1 MSGGGDGGRAADGRD
16 GDGRAGGLLDEPVRE
31 FVGALT
37 AVLGALRTRAGAG
50 TDPAALERDAA
61 LEAQAVA
68 ASVIAADGHPS
79 DAELRAFAQ
88 ALAPWFESLRGA
100 TPASLRDSAGIR
112 QHRAF
117 PITPSPLFE
126 TIVTAD
132 ERDGTAHSWHYYEA
146 AMRVAHA
153 VCAIDTT
160 PTREE
165 LLAVDTLRAMMLRRI
180 DAAKIE
186 RPADLGTRAPGAA
199 RATDEPE
206 DTLESLLADL
216 DTLIGLEAVKTEVRL
231 LTNLVRVENL
241 RRERKL
247 PVVDRSLHLVF
258 VGNPGTGKTTVAR
271 LLARF
276 YRVLK
281 VVSKGHLVE
290 TDRSGLV
297 AGYVGQTATKV
308 NQACDDAKGGIL
320 FVDEAYA
327 LVTDSDQ
334 DFGAE
339 AVATLLKRM
348 EDDRSDLI
356 VIVAGYPEPML
367 KFLDSNPGLRSRFS
381 KTIDFPDY
389 TDDEL
394 MDIFE
399 AIGSEHHY
407 ALDEGARAAVK
418 AYFAGQVR
426 GPTFGN
432 GRLARNLFEDCVS
445 RQANRIVGLQDPT
458 NDQLVLLEA
467 ADVPSP
473 GQT

>member
-1 MSGGGDGGRAADGRD
+1 VGDADASGGVGR
-16 GDGRAGGLLDEPVRE
+16 GLLGEPVRE
-31 FVGALT
+31 FVDELT
-37 AVLGALRTRAGAG
+37 AVLGALRASAG
-50 TDPAALERDAA
+50 TPSDLTAQQRDAA

-79 DAELRAFAQ
+79 DAELRAFAE

-100 TPASLRDSAGIR
+100 TPASLRDSAAIR

-126 TIVTAD
+126 TIVSAD
-132 ERDGTAHSWHYYEA
+132 ERDDTAYCWRYYEA

-180 DAAKIE
+180 NAAGIE
-186 RPADLGTRAPGAA
+186 RPADLGRPLPGG
-199 RATDEPE
+199 RGGVEEPT
-206 DTLESLLADL
+206 DTLESLLAEL
-216 DTLIGLEAVKTEVRL
+216 DALTGLETVKTEVRL
-231 LTNLVRVENL
+231 LTNLVRVETM

-276 YRVLK
+276 YKVLK
-281 VVSKGHLVE
+281 VVSKGQLVE

-308 NQACDDAKGGIL
+308 NKVCDEAKGGIL

-348 EDDRSDLI
+348 EDDREDLV
-356 VIVAGYPEPML
+356 VIVAGYPEPMR

-394 MDIFE
+394 MAIFE
-399 AIGSEHHY
+399 SIGKEHHY
-407 ALDEGARAAVK
+407 ALDGSARAAVK
-418 AYFAGQVR
+418 AYFASQDR

-432 GRLARNLFEDCVS
+432 GRLARNLFEDCVA
-445 RQANRIVGLQDPT
+445 RQATRIVTIAKPT
-458 NDQLVLLEA
+458 DEQLVTLVA

-473 GQT
+473 GTT

>member
-1 MSGGGDGGRAADGRD
+1 M
-16 GDGRAGGLLDEPVRE
+16 AGGAPGTAGPGNGSGLLGEPVRE
-31 FVGALT
+31 FVDDLT
-37 AVLGALRTRAGAG
+37 SVLGALRTRAGAPV
-50 TDPAALERDAA
+50 DAVAHQRDAA

-68 ASVIAADGHPS
+68 AGIIAADGHPS
-79 DAELRAFAQ
+79 DAELRAFAE

-100 TPASLRDSAGIR
+100 TPSTLRDSAAIR
-112 QHRAF
+112 QHRGF

-126 TIVTAD
+126 TIVSAD
-132 ERDGTAHSWHYYEA
+132 ERDRTSHCWHYYEA

-180 DAAKIE
+180 NAAGIE
-186 RPADLGTRAPGAA
+186 RPADLGERRGRRGAP
-199 RATDEPE
+199 EKPE
-206 DTLESLLADL
+206 DTLESLLAEL
-216 DTLIGLEAVKTEVRL
+216 DVLIGLEAVKTEVRL

-276 YRVLK
+276 YKVLK

-308 NQACDDAKGGIL
+308 NKACDDARGGIL

-348 EDDRSDLI
+348 EDDRGDLV
-356 VIVAGYPEPML
+356 VIVAGYPEPMR

-394 MDIFE
+394 MAIFE
-399 AIGSEHHY
+399 SIGKEHHY
-407 ALDEGARAAVK
+407 TLSGSAKAAVK
-418 AYFAGQVR
+418 SYFASSER

-432 GRLARNLFEDCVS
+432 GRLARNLFEDCVA
-445 RQANRIVGLQDPT
+445 RQANRIVGINDPS
-458 NDQLVLLEA
+458 DEQLVTLVA
-467 ADVPSP
+467 DDVPAP
-473 GQT
+473 GVT

>member
-1 MSGGGDGGRAADGRD
+1 M
-16 GDGRAGGLLDEPVRE
+16 AGGAPGSAGPGNGSGLLGEPVRE
-31 FVGALT
+31 FVDELT
-37 AVLGALRTRAGAG
+37 TILGRFSAQAGRPVD
-50 TDPAALERDAA
+50 TAAHQRDAA

-68 ASVIAADGHPS
+68 AGVIAADGHPS
-79 DAELRAFAQ
+79 DAELRAFSE

-100 TPASLRDSAGIR
+100 TPSSLRDSAAIR

-126 TIVTAD
+126 TIVSAD
-132 ERDGTAHSWHYYEA
+132 ERDRTTHCWYYYEA
-146 AMRVAHA
+146 ALRVAHA

-180 DAAKIE
+180 NAAGIE
-186 RPADLGTRAPGAA
+186 RPADLGERVPRRRGAPERPA
-199 RATDEPE
+199 
-206 DTLESLLADL
+206 DTLESLLAEL
-216 DTLIGLEAVKTEVRL
+216 EALIGLEAVKTEVRL
-231 LTNLVRVENL
+231 LTNLVRVENI

-247 PVVDRSLHLVF
+247 PVVERSLHLVF

-276 YRVLK
+276 YTVLK

-308 NQACDDAKGGIL
+308 NKACDEAKGGIL
-320 FVDEAYA
+320 FIDEAYA

-348 EDDRSDLI
+348 EDDRDDLI
-356 VIVAGYPEPML
+356 VIVAGYPAPMR

-394 MDIFE
+394 MAIFE
-399 AIGSEHHY
+399 SIGKEHHY
-407 ALDEGARAAVK
+407 ALAESAQAAVK
-418 AYFAGQVR
+418 AYFAAQAR

-432 GRLARNLFEDCVS
+432 GRLARNLFEDCVA
-445 RQANRIVGLQDPT
+445 RQANRIVGITDPT
-458 NDQLVLLEA
+458 DEQLVTLVSE
-467 ADVPSP
+467 DIPPP
-473 GQT
+473 GLT